1 MEAVKQGDFNHTVRE
16 IKAGTQRTIKEWS
29 DSFLRSFKNLEDK
42 LKDTDDLSKGNAV
55 EIKNIKERIQRV
67 EDKTEDLKDDFKDKT
82 HEIER
87 RIDNDVYQIK
97 LDISAMK
104 GSFDNFINTCEVTE
118 KVTGEKSKRFWE
130 SLRFWM
136 TLGVAV
142 CGLLIGK
149 VI

>member
-1 MEAVKQGDFNHTVRE
+1 MEAVKQTDFNQTVRD
-16 IKAGTQRTIKEWS
+16 IKAGTQRTIKDLS
-29 DSFLRSFKNLEDK
+29 DSFVRSFKTLESK
-42 LKDTDDLSKGNAV
+42 LKETEDLSKGNAV

-82 HEIER
+82 HAIER

-97 LDISAMK
+97 LDISEMK
-104 GSFDNFINTCEVTE
+104 GSFDNFISTCQVTE
-118 KVTGEKSKRFWE
+118 KVTDEKSKRFWE

-136 TLGVAV
+136 TIGVAIGGIIV
-142 CGLLIGK
+142 GK